1 MAQRIHQNPIYGLTS
16 HTMNVPEI
24 QIQHADNLGNVVDV
38 HFPEPE
44 RAKYLE
50 MLERAKELAGKDF
63 HQADHILN
71 LVGQEVNRIINQ
83 K

>member
-1 MAQRIHQNPIYGLTS
+1 
-16 HTMNVPEI
+16 MNVPEI
-24 QIQHADNLGNVVDV
+24 QIQHANNLESVVDV
-38 HFPEPE
+38 HFSEPE

-63 HQADHILN
+63 HQTDQILQ
-71 LVGQEVNRIINQ
+71 LVGLEVNRVLNQ